1 MNKLFKSIAFLFW
14 IIILFIFFKY
24 QLYID
29 GTSKITG
36 FLQAY
41 PKYSALLFLI
51 IASFRIF
58 TFVPCTVFIIV
69 SGILFD
75 PVKAFILVTIANL
88 LSEILLFLFVKATI
102 GMGYQEKIINKY
114 PKIYSLIQNNSVK
127 ILALGVSSPVVPSD
141 IVCFF
146 SALTGMSF
154 SKYALTIFIADTPVI
169 LLYTF
174 LGIST
179 KYSVYVF
186 IATLIIVILVSYINY
201 RRWNSKINL
210 TKDVGGR

>member
-1 MNKLFKSIAFLFW
+1 MNKLFKGMAFLFW
-14 IIILFIFFKY
+14 IAILFVFIKY

-29 GTSKITG
+29 GAAKITG
-36 FLQAY
+36 FLEAC
-41 PKYSALLFLI
+41 PKYSTLLFLI

-58 TFVPCTVFIIV
+58 TFVPCTLFII
-69 SGILFD
+69 SAGILFD
-75 PVKAFILVTIANL
+75 PVKAFVLVTIANL

-114 PKIYSLIQNNSVK
+114 PKIYSLIQNNNVK

-146 SALTGMSF
+146 STLTGMPF

-174 LGIST
+174 LGISM
-179 KYSVYVF
+179 KYSLYVF

-201 RRWNSKINL
+201 RRWNSKVDI
-210 TKDVGGR
+210 